1 MKQRTTVWLVGNM
14 PHTLHKV
21 LFHGQEITENSFF
34 PVGTLSEEA
43 QECRNKDYL
52 PTYKLYRLRCS
63 RKCSLQVTN
72 QDIMHRMII
81 KLDPLLS
88 RRKPTFSTKRKS
100 EIPYTVMI

>member
-52 PTYKLYRLRCS
+52 LINSIGSDVQENVVYKSQTRTSC
-63 RKCSLQVTN
+63 T
-72 QDIMHRMII
+72 
-81 KLDPLLS
+81 
-88 RRKPTFSTKRKS
+88 
-100 EIPYTVMI
+100 E